1 MYHTPFPSLY
11 VLSQDEP
18 RDQVGELD
26 PIGHRLAADVE
37 GKQMLVLPAMAA
49 WMMRCGF

>member
-1 MYHTPFPSLY
+1 M
-11 VLSQDEP
+11 LSQDEP

-37 GKQMLVLPAMAA
+37 GKQMLMAA